1 MGGFPKE
8 MFISTP
14 PESYMCSFCNL
25 IVRHPVQASCGHR
38 YCGLCAEDALK
49 SGKLKCQ
56 PCRESGEHD
65 FIRTKDEIFPDRGA
79 ERDLHKYEVRCQSH
93 CDWCGKLQDFE
104 GHFSEGAEMQRLP
117 QGSYTQG
124 PRQTSSDNVGV
135 KLVKEIKNTDSKVD
149 DMHAHLSEV
158 EESLRRLE
166 VGIRALIPRQKALSS
181 RVQQMQSEG
190 REQEQMIQRLEEQI
204 KAQDR
209 IIALK
214 DVALAEQDLRIQA
227 LEQTSYDG
235 ILVWKISDFSRKRQD
250 ALSGGTTSVYSPCFF
265 TSRHGYKMCA
275 RIYLNGDGM
284 GKGNHIS
291 LFFVVMQGPSDA
303 LLRWPFKQKV
313 TLTLLD
319 QNNHEHT
326 GITNAFSPDPTSSS
340 FKRPTSGMNIA
351 SGCPLFMPISQ
362 VDSPHHAYV
371 KDDVMFIKIIVDT
384 SDLEQD

>member
-25 IVRHPVQASCGHR
+25 IVRHPVQGSCGHR

-56 PCRESGEHD
+56 PCRESDEHD

-117 QGSYTQG
+117 QGSNTQG
-124 PRQTSSDNVGV
+124 PREMSSDNVGV
-135 KLVKEIKNTDSKVD
+135 KLAKEFKNTESRVD
-149 DMHAHLSEV
+149 DMHTHLLKV
-158 EESLRRLE
+158 EESVRQLGE
-166 VGIRALIPRQKALSS
+166 KVAALIQMLETFTRQ
-181 RVQQMQSEG
+181 VQQMQSEG

-204 KAQDR
+204 RARDR
-209 IIALK
+209 IIAMQ
-214 DVALAEQDLRIQA
+214 DAALAERDLRIQS
-227 LEQTSYDG
+227 LEQTSYNG
-235 ILVWKISDFSRKRQD
+235 VLVWKISNFSKKQQD
-250 ALSGGTTSVYSPCFF
+250 AISGGTTSVYSPCFF
-265 TSRHGYKMCA
+265 TSRRGYKMCA

-291 LFFVVMQGPSDA
+291 LFFVVMKGPFDA
-303 LLRWPFKQKV
+303 LLRWPFRQKV
-313 TLTLLD
+313 TFMVLD
-319 QNNHEHT
+319 QNNREH
-326 GITNAFSPDPTSSS
+326 IIDAFRPDPTSSS
-340 FKRPTSGMNIA
+340 FQRPTSDMNIA

-362 VDSPHHAYV
+362 VDSAHHAYV